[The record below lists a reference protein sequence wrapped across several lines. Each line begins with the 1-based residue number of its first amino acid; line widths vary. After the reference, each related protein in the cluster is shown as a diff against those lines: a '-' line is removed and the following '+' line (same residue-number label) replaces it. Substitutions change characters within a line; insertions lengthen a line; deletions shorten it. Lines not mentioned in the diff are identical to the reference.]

1 VAIRLRRALV
11 GLVTTAAVLALPA
24 VASATIT
31 PTLKVTPT
39 NTTAGTNPATVG
51 FDAAFAPSPA
61 TDGVKDFT
69 FSLPPGLLANADLAS
84 GACLISA
91 TPQAACQ
98 VGTGTVT
105 AAGPTQISVSM
116 YLVQAPK
123 AGDVGGVAMVE
134 GSSPSGMALGSPGDV
149 TLRSTPTVGLN
160 VAFSNLPNLAISE
173 INVQFTTLRLPTS
186 CPSPAAN
193 VTLTAD
199 SQQDATAQTTTAP
212 LNVTGCSS
220 QGFAPSLSATV
231 TKDAK
236 DQGGELLLGI
246 TQAATEA
253 ASKTITLG
261 LGKAVTPN
269 VAADV
274 PCLTGSGTGCTIG
287 TAAATSP
294 LVPSIALAN
303 GTVTLSGT
311 ATTPTIAITFPAPF
325 ALTINGAVNLAT
337 NSVTFSGV
345 PDLPLTSLTLTVTG
359 PNGQKAFNVASC
371 APNNV
376 TASFTG
382 QGGQT
387 ATSTAGIK
395 FVNCASKPTASGSFS
410 GLAAGHPR
418 LRLKATHGKGA
429 ANIASVAVGL
439 PSGLKFSR
447 SAFVTHKTCVT
458 KKGKKKCTTIT
469 QIKGL
474 GVSGGSVKSVALSGG
489 KLVITLK
496 KAAGSVTVNLSGP
509 VLTET
514 KSLQSGVKKHKVK
527 SLTVTLKVT
536 DAKKTSTSVPLKLTA
551 H

>member
-11 GLVTTAAVLALPA
+11 GLATTAAVLALPA
-24 VASATIT
+24 VASAA
-31 PTLKVTPT
+31 VTPALT
-39 NTTAGTNPATVG
+39 VTPSTTTAGTSPATVN
-51 FDAAFAPSPA
+51 FDA
-61 TDGVKDFT
+61 T
-69 FSLPPGLLANADLAS
+69 FSGGSPNDVSFALPSGLLANANQAG
-84 GACLISA
+84 GACLISS
-91 TPQAACQ
+91 TPTAACQ
-98 VGTGTVT
+98 VGSGTAT
-105 AAGPTQISVSM
+105 EAGTPLPVSL
-116 YLVQAPK
+116 YLVTAPK
-123 AGDVGGVAMVE
+123 AGDVAGLALVQ
-134 GSSPSGMALGSPGDV
+134 GSTTQTTADV
-149 TLRSTPTVGLN
+149 TVRSTDGGLN
-160 VAFSNLPNLAISE
+160 IAFSNLAAATLTELKVS
-173 INVQFTTLRLPTS
+173 FTTLRLPSS

-199 SQQDATAQTTTAP
+199 GTSATAP
-212 LNVTGCSS
+212 LNVTNCS
-220 QGFAPSLSATV
+220 GLGYAPSLSATV
-231 TKDAK
+231 TKDTK
-236 DQGGELLLGI
+236 DQGGELVLGI

-269 VAADV
+269 VGADV

-325 ALTINGAVNLAT
+325 ALTINGTVNLAT

-345 PDLPLTSLTLTVTG
+345 PDVPLTSLTLTVTG
-359 PNGQKAFNVASC
+359 PAGQKAFNVASC

-376 TASFTG
+376 TGSFTG
-382 QGGQT
+382 QGGQA

-410 GLAAGHPR
+410 GLAGGHPK
-418 LRLKATHGKGA
+418 LRLKATHGNGA

-496 KAAGSVTVNLSGP
+496 KAAGSVTMNLSGP

-514 KSLQSGVKKHKVK
+514 KSLQSGVKTHKVK
-527 SLTVTLKVT
+527 KLTVTLKVT
-536 DAKKTSTSVPLKLTA
+536 DAKRTVTSVPLKLTA